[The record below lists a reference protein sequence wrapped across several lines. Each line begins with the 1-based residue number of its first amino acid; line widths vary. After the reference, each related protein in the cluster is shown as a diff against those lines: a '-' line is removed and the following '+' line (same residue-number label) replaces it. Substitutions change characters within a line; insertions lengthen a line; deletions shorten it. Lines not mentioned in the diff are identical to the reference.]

1 MNYGNIYQGPA
12 PEEYIERRF
21 NFARSQLGK
30 QNFSIEDAF
39 KILKGDYS
47 KLNNN
52 VENLKLNLPTTE
64 DYLKNHPLEVQSRL
78 LNGELKNRLEKPS
91 QLVKPKEPP
100 KLDVKFETKELTGFP
115 KVRQKVNKF
124 MNSKGAQ
131 IGMQALDIGMNFLG
145 DKDKDIN
152 SWDAS
157 VKQFRRGIEE
167 MLPLKYRLPLKLIDK
182 TGGFS
187 DSTKG
192 LGTGS
197 DLGNTILSFVPG
209 LGWVSGTSR
218 EIQKDKAVQASSSY
232 TGVADDVNNA
242 AQNAGGKFLFGMDKA
257 NHNTIK
263 ADLAQTGASEILNYN
278 KIAKQ
283 GSNHPLRQM
292 GTQMQTSGGFNLTAS
307 AKMGAKLYN
316 IEEAKRILNNRL
328 QSFKNGGAVNVI
340 PDGALHKNR
349 HHLEDIDEKFEDVTT
364 KGIPVI
370 TEAKNGD
377 IIQQAEVEKEEIIFN
392 LAVTKKLEELM
403 EKDTDEA
410 AIEAG
415 KLLTEEILRNTIDN
429 TNKLL

>member
-1 MNYGNIYQGPA
+1 MDNPDYLDILNQQQQDERKQAQWGHTFSPWIPQEKINLPA
-12 PEEYIERRF
+12 YKSPLKLNFQNPFSEFDNKRISNF
-21 NFARSQLGK
+21 NKVLNS
-30 QNFSIEDAF
+30 
-39 KILKGDYS
+39 DYS
-47 KLNNN
+47 SLAKG
-52 VENLKLNLPTTE
+52 EKKLNLPTIE
-64 DYLKNHPLEVQSRL
+64 DYFKSHPIATSGTTQSISAFQK
-78 LNGELKNRLEKPS
+78 GW
-91 QLVKPKEPP
+91 
-100 KLDVKFETKELTGFP
+100 
-115 KVRQKVNKF
+115 QKVNKF

-131 IGMQALDIGMNFLG
+131 IGMQALDFSMNFLG
-145 DKDKDIN
+145 DNDKDIN
-152 SWDAS
+152 PWDAS

-167 MLPLKYRLPLKLIDK
+167 MLPLEYRLAAKFIDM

-192 LGTGS
+192 LGTGR
-197 DLGNTILSFVPG
+197 DIGNTILSFVPG
-209 LGWVSGTSR
+209 LGWASGKSR
-218 EIQKDKAVQASSSY
+218 EIQKDKAVQASSGY
-232 TGVADDVNNA
+232 TGVANDVNKA
-242 AQNAGGKFLFGMDKA
+242 AQNAGGRFLLGMDTA

-263 ADLAQTGASEILNYN
+263 ADLAQTGASEILDYN

-292 GTQMQTSGGFNLTAS
+292 GTQIQTSGGFNLTAS